1 MTASLFIHA
10 VLIVFGLFFLFTGVI
25 SFSRPAPFARTLGLE
40 TDGRSG
46 AIEIRAQYGGFF
58 FAAGLSQFAP
68 SITLLTTSTALTIGL
83 VVFGGLILGRLCS
96 LVVDPGGERPLPTIR
111 ALYWIDSAG
120 ALFAVVGLYLAA
132 RGA

>member
-68 SITLLTTSTALTIGL
+68 SITLLTALTIGL

-120 ALFAVVGLYLAA
+120 ALFAVVCLYLAA